1 MHADALVATAPLQ
14 VQLPPERDNGA
25 PPPCARSRD
34 FGSPPLQLVTKPAAA
49 EINTAWGDQND

>member
-1 MHADALVATAPLQ
+1 MHADALVGTATLQ
-14 VQLPPERDNGA
+14 VQVPPENDNGVT
-25 PPPCARSRD
+25 PPRGRSGD